1 MLKRW
6 SYGLNPFYNV
16 SKRNFKKAV
25 KISTY
30 TDAQL
35 FARKA
40 DPFFGPLYLSYHEFH
55 LNLVAA
61 YNTWKA
67 QGGTQKGSTALLDIK
82 LGELSPGKIGEWDLS
97 IQGVFKKKTPGYIA
111 ILPNGH
117 KPFQTGEKIMRIN
130 AIEQLKKN
138 LTGIVAL
145 TAVLTD
151 VTTFYDEIV
160 LANTTQQGNKGTK
173 YSYSAAILLII
184 KTTMEELYA
193 ILGDCMRHYKL
204 NSVEVEYIFD
214 MEAIR
219 NRLQSIFTSIV
230 PVNGHA
236 LVVERALLPTDSFDA
251 IVDGAVSLGFY
262 RAINKTDSSNGY
274 TVINVDSMVNKTIMG
289 SDFKADI
296 ANKYLCVVNTSTL
309 AAGHYE
315 LNFS

>member
-1 MLKRW
+1 MLKIW
-6 SYGLNPFYNV
+6 SFESNPFLNV
-16 SKRNFKKAV
+16 SKKNFKKAV

-40 DPFFGPLYLSYHEFH
+40 DPFFGPIYLSYHVFH
-55 LNLVAA
+55 LKLVAA

-67 QGGTQKGSTALLDIK
+67 QGGTLKGSTALVDIK
-82 LGELSPGKIGEWDLS
+82 LAELSPGKIGEWDLS
-97 IQGVFKKKTPGYIA
+97 IQRVFKKNTPDYIA

-117 KPFQTGEKIMRIN
+117 KPYQTGDKLMRIN

-138 LTGIVAL
+138 LTGIVTL
-145 TAVLTD
+145 VAVLTD

-160 LANTTQQGNKGTK
+160 DANTTQQGNKGTK
-173 YSYSAAILLII
+173 FSYSAAVLLII

-193 ILGDCMRHYKL
+193 ILGDCMRHYKS
-204 NSVEVEYIFD
+204 NPVEVGILFD
-214 MEAIR
+214 LVTIR
-219 NRLQSIFTSIV
+219 SRVQSIFTGNVTI
-230 PVNGHA
+230 NGHSMI
-236 LVVERALLPTDSFDA
+236 VERSMLPTDSFDA

-315 LNFS
+315 LNF